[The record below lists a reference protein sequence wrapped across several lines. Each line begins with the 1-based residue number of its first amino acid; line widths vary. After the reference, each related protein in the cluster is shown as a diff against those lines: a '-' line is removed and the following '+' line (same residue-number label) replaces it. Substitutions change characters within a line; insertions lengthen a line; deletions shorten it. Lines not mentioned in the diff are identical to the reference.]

1 MDKSH
6 QMIYSD
12 EIIKGSVRFKREKKN
27 KNKYLNFIFKFFFC
41 FCFKFLDDLKL
52 NLFSENIY
60 EAFSYLEEEST
71 TSSDSTK
78 DLAGF
83 NEALSFLSK
92 AKLGF

>member
-1 MDKSH
+1 M
-6 QMIYSD
+6 
-12 EIIKGSVRFKREKKN
+12 
-27 KNKYLNFIFKFFFC
+27 
-41 FCFKFLDDLKL
+41 FKFLDDLKL

-71 TSSDSTK
+71 SSNSTK